1 MPYVRTVPYHEATD
15 DLREACDQ
23 VLRARGTISNVQA
36 VSSIRPH
43 LMKTLFA
50 HSRSVMVSE
59 SRLSPAER
67 QMIATVVSNLNHCQ
81 Y

>member
-1 MPYVRTVPYHEATD
+1 MPYIRTVPYHEATGE
-15 DLREACDQ
+15 LKSAFDQ

-59 SRLSPAER
+59 SGLSPAER